1 MKKAAALTLV
11 GFLLVS
17 ILFISPVSLRAD
29 TDRCFD
35 EHETCRTRA
44 LNSGAGVLKMTLILT
59 VCDLALG
66 TCILVNA
73 LQ

>member
-1 MKKAAALTLV
+1 MKKAVALALA

-17 ILFISPVSLRAD
+17 ILLISPDFLRAD
-29 TDRCFD
+29 TNKCFD

-66 TCILVNA
+66 TCIFVNA